1 MTNNEQKNTM
11 GIPLED
17 LLRRQLYDALQG
29 DVVTAILKEAK
40 VGKIEN
46 PWRYMLEGHSFKVD
60 ANISGKM
67 YKLFH
72 EVKEKLRFTAPLD
85 FYITSSGDIN
95 AFAISSLEEDE
106 PHIINI
112 NSAMLHLMSDEEL
125 KFVIGHEIGHLIS
138 KNADLHKLIYF
149 VFPPQSSNQPTLLQN
164 KIRLWNQLSELIAD
178 RYGFLA
184 CPDLPTCISAFFKM
198 SSGLDA
204 QRVELDIE
212 AFLTEN
218 QQRLDYFTKDNGLN
232 MASHP
237 VNPVRV
243 KAIELFA
250 KSKRFASEGTDVSWY
265 LEDQEIEKQ
274 MDELTEV
281 LMKIKN
287 SEIDYHRSHFIAAAG
302 LIIAGIDG
310 DVHEKE
316 IEMLTL
322 TLSDFMIFPRSF
334 VQHVHESGKVLEIF
348 NTALKHIL
356 EINPSERD
364 AMLSF
369 MINMVMA
376 DKKIET
382 KELEF
387 IFGVGEQAF
396 NYSKKEVA
404 QIFAEW
410 IQKNFLPSTHE
421 LS

>member
-1 MTNNEQKNTM
+1 MTNNEQKNAM
-11 GIPLED
+11 GIPLESV
-17 LLRRQLYDALQG
+17 LRKQLYYALQG
-29 DVVTAILKEAK
+29 DVVTAILKEAR

-72 EVKEKLRFTAPLD
+72 EVKEKLGFTAPLD

-95 AFAISSLEEDE
+95 AFAVSSLEEDE

-112 NSAMLHLMSDEEL
+112 NSAMLHLMNDEEL

-149 VFPPQSSNQPTLLQN
+149 VFPPSSNQPTLLQN

-178 RYGFLA
+178 RFGFLA

-204 QRVELDIE
+204 HRVELDIS
-212 AFLTEN
+212 AFLSEN

-232 MASHP
+232 IASHP

-243 KAIELFA
+243 KAIELFS
-250 KSKRFASEGTDVSWY
+250 KSKRFASEGTDLSWY
-265 LEDQEIEKQ
+265 LNDQEIEKQ

-316 IEMLTL
+316 IEMLTR

-334 VQHVHESGKVLEIF
+334 LQSVHESGKVPEIF
-348 NTALKHIL
+348 NAAVKQIL
-356 EINPSERD
+356 EINPSEREG
-364 AMLSF
+364 MLSF

-376 DKKIET
+376 DKKIES
-382 KELEF
+382 KELGF

-396 NYSKKEVA
+396 GYSKKEVA
-404 QIFAEW
+404 QIFAES
-410 IQKNFLPSTHE
+410 IQKSFVPSTND